1 MCFGAAV
8 GKFNKGSI
16 ILMNGGAGSN
26 HYRDLTWYENFYFT
40 PLLVDECLSECYD
53 SCPDKTIEILLKRG
67 KEYLDEVSKN
77 DIANSSDVPGNVHFR
92 DDHVRLEGGDQVL

>member
-53 SCPDKTIEILLKRG
+53 SCPGVVKNFPECSTILFPMTGKIFMMHNFQILKC
-67 KEYLDEVSKN
+67 
-77 DIANSSDVPGNVHFR
+77 F
-92 DDHVRLEGGDQVL
+92 